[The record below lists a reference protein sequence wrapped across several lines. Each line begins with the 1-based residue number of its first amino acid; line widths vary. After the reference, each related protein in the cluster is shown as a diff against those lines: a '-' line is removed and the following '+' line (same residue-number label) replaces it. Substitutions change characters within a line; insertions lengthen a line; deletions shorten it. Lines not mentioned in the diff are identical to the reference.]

1 MSLVCII
8 GTYPQEKLE
17 KERHMHPLFAI
28 MILLIIEAAA
38 IITLYRVTFPTCTAR
53 RCNHTHTA

>member
-17 KERHMHPLFAI
+17 KERHMFTTVS
-28 MILLIIEAAA
+28 ILLVILAGLCTA
-38 IITLYRVTFPTCTAR
+38 LYKVTYPTCTAR